1 MLKKDK
7 LDLDIMCF
15 KPDKLSGFMVM
26 LFAAINVVL
35 TLLSVAKMEYTM
47 RVFIFSMY
55 NIVLT
60 LVVLMASSMV
70 KMYKPG
76 WSISLIAIGAIQL
89 ARLAIIPNNTNTAL
103 NISLYVISGLILV
116 LTGLY
121 SLYVSML
128 RKNYL
133 AEREAR

>member
-26 LFAAINVVL
+26 IFTIINVVL

-60 LVVLMASSMV
+60 LIALMASSMV
-70 KMYKPG
+70 KMYKQG
-76 WSISLIAIGAIQL
+76 WSIGLIVIGTIQL
-89 ARLAIIPNNTNTAL
+89 IRLAIIPENTATGL
-103 NISLYVISGLILV
+103 NIALYISSGVILV

-121 SLYVSML
+121 SLYVSTL
-128 RKNYL
+128 RKKYL
-133 AEREAR
+133 VEREAR